1 MNDRH
6 VLAAAIAG
14 SADLLITLNARDF
27 PRATLCEE
35 GLDRLDPD
43 ALLLKAYNMY
53 PDQIASVGNGI
64 LLEARRLSG
73 REWEMRDLFKKARL
87 PRFAKAITT
96 SPS

>member
-1 MNDRH
+1 
-6 VLAAAIAG
+6 
-14 SADLLITLNARDF
+14 
-27 PRATLCEE
+27 
-35 GLDRLDPD
+35 
-43 ALLLKAYNMY
+43 MY